1 MTTAIIPIAGRSSR
15 FSRISSMPKWALEI
29 GEKSI
34 LELAIE
40 SLSCSHIAIEHYVFI
55 VLNKH
60 LPLAKKLISRCHLSS
75 FEIVPVEDTPD
86 GQARSVEIGLRKTG
100 ILGDFLV
107 WNGDTYL
114 RRGWD
119 ASLKTGGDWM
129 LLSKLSGDH
138 WSFAEVEDFKV
149 LKTAEKVRISEFA
162 SLGLYGFGNP
172 ALFVG
177 ALEQQSDTGE
187 SYVAPLYNFMIAM
200 GVNVQ
205 AHIIDY
211 SFMVPLG
218 TPAEVHSSCLAN
230 GWSLPREMKS
240 WSPEG

>member
-1 MTTAIIPIAGRSSR
+1 M
-15 FSRISSMPKWALEI
+15 EI

-40 SLSCSHIAIEHYVFI
+40 SLSCSNIPVEHYVFV
-55 VLNKH
+55 VLDKH
-60 LPLAKKLISRCHLSS
+60 LPLAKKLISKCDLHS
-75 FEIVPVEDTPD
+75 FEIVPVAETPD

-114 RRGWD
+114 RPGWD
-119 ASLKTGGDWM
+119 DSLKPGGDWM

-149 LKTAEKVRISEFA
+149 RRTAEKVRISEFA
-162 SLGLYGFGNP
+162 SLGLYGFGSST
-172 ALFVG
+172 LFVR
-177 ALEQQSDTGE
+177 ALEEQSGSGE
-187 SYVAPLYNFMIAM
+187 SYVAPLYNFMIEM
-200 GVNVQ
+200 GLTVQ
-205 AHIIDY
+205 AHVIEN

-218 TPAEVHSSCLAN
+218 TPAEVYSSCLAN
-230 GWSLPREMKS
+230 GWTLPREMKS
-240 WSPEG
+240 WSQEN